1 MPHCCSWLEFITSV
15 RRLWLP
21 GYGPL
26 DERDAKVAWST
37 YAAMPGEYVRAA
49 MPSKETD
56 KRQFVDV
63 GDGQPP
69 IEL

>member
-26 DERDAKVAWST
+26 DERDAKVAWAT
-37 YAAMPGEYVRAA
+37 YAAMPGEYVGAQTMKPR
-49 MPSKETD
+49 P
-56 KRQFVDV
+56 QLN
-63 GDGQPP
+63 GDASHGP
-69 IEL
+69 